1 MKKKWIL
8 AIFFTKV
15 SLCSILGQPAS
26 NSMFISPMKI
36 PLNISGGFGEIRTNH
51 IHSGIDFRT
60 GGEIGKTVY
69 ASAGGFI
76 SRIKIEPG
84 GFGKAIYIDH
94 PEGYTSVYAHLDAL
108 RPDIESYVKQKQYE
122 NKLFPLDVFPQKTD
136 FVIKQGDSIAYSGNS
151 GGSQGPHLHFEIRET
166 VKQSPIQPLLF
177 KLPVVDTKAPS
188 FYGLTIYPL
197 SKDSRVAGSGRKVNY
212 QIIQAGNDF
221 KPKAGLITVR
231 GPVGIGAEVF
241 DAVDSNASRTGFYML
256 TLKIDSNLIYK
267 NEIASFA
274 FGESRYI
281 NSMIDYAEYMKTRR
295 KITKLFVDP
304 NNKLSVYKTMVN
316 RGEINLQDTLTHD
329 IEITA
334 SDAYGN
340 KSNLRFKI
348 KAQSVLTPSDT
359 FDDKCFR
366 YFPFQ
371 KENIFSTDSF
381 KLLVP
386 SNALYKDLCLKYSEK
401 PRRQGFNSKIY
412 QVGDSSTPFQFPFEI
427 SIKPQGLTLALME
440 KALVVRLDNNYAN
453 SIGGTIEKGFIKG
466 KTYIMGSF
474 AVTLDTTPPRI
485 SVAHG
490 FSTYYQRIKKTYIAF
505 RITDNLSGIRDYNGY
520 INGEWALFEYDAKR
534 DLMIHQLDET
544 RFQYNSNTTIRIEVS
559 DSKNNKTTLET
570 KYRPN

>member
-15 SLCSILGQPAS
+15 SLCSILGQTAN
-26 NSMFISPMKI
+26 NSMFASPMKI

-51 IHSGIDFRT
+51 IHSGVDFRT
-60 GGEIGKTVY
+60 GGEIGKSIY

-94 PEGYTSVYAHLDAL
+94 PEGYTTVYAHLDAL
-108 RPDIESYVKQKQYE
+108 RPDIEAYVRKKQYE

-136 FVIKQGDSIAYSGNS
+136 FAVKQGDSIAYSGNS

-177 KLPVVDTKAPS
+177 KLPVIDTKAPS
-188 FYGLTIYPL
+188 FYSLTFYPL
-197 SKDSRVAGSGRKVNY
+197 SKDSRIAGSSRKVNF
-212 QIIQAGNDF
+212 QIIPAGKDF
-221 KPKAGLITVR
+221 KPNTGLIKVR
-231 GPVGIGAEVF
+231 GPIGIGTEVF

-256 TLKIDSNLIYK
+256 TLKIDSILIYK

-348 KAQSVLTPSDT
+348 KAQGVLTPSDT
-359 FDDKCFR
+359 IDDNCFR

-371 KENIFSTDSF
+371 KENVFSTDSF

-401 PRRQGFNSKIY
+401 PSRPGFNSKIY

-427 SIKPQGLTLALME
+427 SIKPRDLTPAQME
-440 KALVVRLDNNYAN
+440 KALIVRLDNNYAN

-485 SVAHG
+485 TPYRG
-490 FSTYYQRIKKTYIAF
+490 FSTYYQGIRKTYIAF
-505 RITDNLSGIRDYNGY
+505 KITDNLSGIRDYSGF
-520 INGEWALFEYDAKR
+520 IDGKWALFEYDAK
-534 DLMIHQLDET
+534 DNLLIHQLDQT
-544 RFQYNSNTTIRIEVS
+544 RFQYNSNTNIRIEVT
-559 DSKNNKTTLET
+559 DSKNNTSWLET
-570 KYRPN
+570 KYRSN

>member
-1 MKKKWIL
+1 
-8 AIFFTKV
+8 
-15 SLCSILGQPAS
+15 
-26 NSMFISPMKI
+26 MFISPMRI

-60 GGEIGKTVY
+60 GGEIGKTIY

-94 PEGYTSVYAHLDAL
+94 PEGYTTVYAHLDAL
-108 RPDIESYVKQKQYE
+108 RPDIEAYTRQKQYE
-122 NKLFPLDVFPQKTD
+122 NQLFPLDIFPEKTD

-177 KLPVVDTKAPS
+177 KFPVIDTKAPS
-188 FYGLTIYPL
+188 FYGLTFYPL
-197 SKDSRVAGSGRKVNY
+197 SKDSRIAGSSRKVNY
-212 QIIQAGNDF
+212 QLLSSGREF
-221 KPKAGLITVR
+221 KPKSDLILVR
-231 GPVGIGAEVF
+231 GPIGIGTEVF

-256 TLKIDSNLIYK
+256 TLKIDSNLVYK

-304 NNKLSVYKTMVN
+304 NNRLSVYKTMVN

-329 IEITA
+329 IEISA

-348 KAQSVLTPSDT
+348 RAQKVLTPSDT
-359 FDDKCFR
+359 MDDKCLR

-371 KENIFSTDSF
+371 KENVFSTDSF

-401 PRRQGFNSKIY
+401 PSRPGFNSKVY

-427 SIKPQGLTLALME
+427 SIKPQGLSPAQME

-453 SIGGTIEKGFIKG
+453 SIGGTVEKGFIKG

-474 AVTLDTTPPRI
+474 VVTLDTTPPRI
-485 SVAHG
+485 TAYRG
-490 FSTYYQRIKKTYIAF
+490 FSTYYQGIKKTYIAF
-505 RITDNLSGIRDYNGY
+505 KITDNLSGIRDYSGF
-520 INGEWALFEYDAKR
+520 IDGKWALFEYDAKNN
-534 DLMIHQLDET
+534 LLIHQLDPS
-544 RFQYNSNTTIRIEVS
+544 RFQYNSNTNIRIEVT
-559 DSKNNKTTLET
+559 DSKNNKAWLET
-570 KYRPN
+570 KYKPN

>member
-1 MKKKWIL
+1 
-8 AIFFTKV
+8 
-15 SLCSILGQPAS
+15 
-26 NSMFISPMKI
+26 MFISPMRI

-60 GGEIGKTVY
+60 GGEIGKTIY

-94 PEGYTSVYAHLDAL
+94 PEGYTTVYAHLDAL
-108 RPDIESYVKQKQYE
+108 RPDIEAYTRQKQYE
-122 NKLFPLDVFPQKTD
+122 NQLFPLDIFPEKTD

-177 KLPVVDTKAPS
+177 KFPVIDTKAPS
-188 FYGLTIYPL
+188 FYGLTLYPL
-197 SKDSRVAGSGRKVNY
+197 SKDSRVAGSSRKINY
-212 QIIQAGNDF
+212 QLLSSGREF
-221 KPKAGLITVR
+221 KPKADLILVR
-231 GPVGIGAEVF
+231 GPIGIGTEVF

-256 TLKIDSNLIYK
+256 TLKIDSNLVYK

-329 IEITA
+329 IEISA

-359 FDDKCFR
+359 LDDKCLR
-366 YFPFQ
+366 YFSFQ

-401 PRRQGFNSKIY
+401 PTRPGFNSKIY

-427 SIKPQGLTLALME
+427 SIKPQGLSPAQME

-453 SIGGTIEKGFIKG
+453 SIGGTVEKGFIKG

-474 AVTLDTTPPRI
+474 VVTLDTTPPRI
-485 SVAHG
+485 TAYRG
-490 FSTYYQRIKKTYIAF
+490 FSTYYQGIKKTYIAF
-505 RITDNLSGIRDYNGY
+505 KITDNLSGIRDYSGF
-520 INGEWALFEYDAKR
+520 IDGKWALFEYDAK
-534 DLMIHQLDET
+534 DNLLIHQLDPS
-544 RFQYNSNTTIRIEVS
+544 RFEYSSNTNIRIEVT
-559 DSKNNKTTLET
+559 DSKNNKAWLET
-570 KYRPN
+570 KYKSN

>member
-1 MKKKWIL
+1 
-8 AIFFTKV
+8 
-15 SLCSILGQPAS
+15 
-26 NSMFISPMKI
+26 MFISPMKI

-60 GGEIGKTVY
+60 GGEIGKTIV

-94 PEGYTSVYAHLDAL
+94 PEGYTTVYAHLDAL
-108 RPDIESYVKQKQYE
+108 RPDIEAYVRQKQYE

-177 KLPVVDTKAPS
+177 KFPVTDTKAPS
-188 FYGLTIYPL
+188 FYGLTVYPL
-197 SKDSRVAGSGRKVNY
+197 SKESRVAGSSRKVNY
-212 QIIQAGNDF
+212 QIVPAGKDF
-221 KPKAGLITVR
+221 KLNTSLISVR
-231 GPVGIGAEVF
+231 GPFGIGTEVF

-256 TLKIDSNLIYK
+256 TLKIDSNLVYK

-281 NSMIDYAEYMKTRR
+281 NSMIDYAEYMKNRR

-340 KSNLRFKI
+340 KSNLRFKVR
-348 KAQSVLTPSDT
+348 AQSVLTPSDT
-359 FDDKCFR
+359 VEDKCFR

-371 KENIFSTDSF
+371 KENVFSTDSF

-401 PRRQGFNSKIY
+401 PTRSGFNSKIY

-427 SIKPQGLTLALME
+427 SIKPQGLTPAQME

-453 SIGGTIEKGFIKG
+453 SIGGTVEKGFIKG

-474 AVTLDTTPPRI
+474 VVTLDTTPPRI
-485 SVAHG
+485 TAYRG
-490 FSTYYQRIKKTYIAF
+490 FSTYYQGIRKTYIAF
-505 RITDNLSGIRDYNGY
+505 KITDNLSGIRDYSGF
-520 INGEWALFEYDAKR
+520 IDGKWALFEYDAK
-534 DLMIHQLDET
+534 DNLLVHQLDPS
-544 RFQYNSNTTIRIEVS
+544 RFQYNSNTNIRIEVT
-559 DSKNNKTTLET
+559 DSKNNKSWLET
-570 KYRPN
+570 KYKSN